1 MIYNWTDFLSQKPKI
16 GVYLFIGKEEYLLT
30 KIIEH
35 IKISE
40 EASFQLENH
49 FVSRQNELSDIIKKA
64 IERSI
69 FDTRKKIVKAELSRD
84 FAMKRGAKEFISMIS
99 KVSNYLLFYGK
110 NLNSRSKFVNFA
122 QENSIPVYYVYPLK
136 DNEKFEYVKNILNKN
151 NLKADNKIITRIIN
165 SGPSELFLL
174 ESEIKKLSLFCEDG
188 IVKEK
193 DIEEVFSLKKD
204 EKIDN
209 FLENLGTKGAKN
221 ILRKLLKDQ
230 YDPIYIW
237 TSITNFFTL
246 LYWFLLYKEAGFRE
260 QEIGVSLR
268 LYSSKLR
275 FFDFQI
281 KKYYKVL
288 GEILTKLYSIE
299 KDFKYSSKDKS
310 YLLED
315 FIDFLVKINGGLDD

>member
-1 MIYNWTDFLSQKPKI
+1 MIYNWTDFLNQKPQSGI
-16 GVYLFIGKEEYLLT
+16 YLFIGKEEYLLT

-35 IKISE
+35 IKNSE
-40 EASFQLENH
+40 EASFQVENH
-49 FVSRQNELSDIIKKA
+49 FVSRQSELSDIMKRA

-84 FAMKRGAKEFISMIS
+84 FAMKRGAKEFISMMS

-110 NLNSRSKFVNFA
+110 NLNSRSKFVSFA

-136 DNEKFEYVKNILNKN
+136 DNEKYEYVKNILNKN
-151 NLKADNKIITRIIN
+151 NLKADNNIVFKIIN

-188 IVKEK
+188 IVGEK

-209 FLENLGTKGAKN
+209 FLESLGTKRAKA

-246 LYWFLLYKEAGFRE
+246 LYWISIYKDAGFGE
-260 QEIGVSLR
+260 QEIGVKLR
-268 LYSSKLR
+268 LYSTKIR
-275 FFDFQI
+275 FYGFQL
-281 KKYYKVL
+281 KKYYREVGK
-288 GEILTKLYSIE
+288 IINKLYYIE

-310 YLLED
+310 YLLEY
-315 FIDFLVKINGGLDD
+315 FIDFLVKINGGLND